1 MARLNCPSCGR
12 WVVDVNDHSWRVT
25 ARADEARILDPCER
39 PGLVASDH
47 LWADLD
53 LVSARSEE
61 WRDRGVYDPL
71 PPPPDP
77 PNSAVVMRCP
87 CGVETAFDRPSGS

>member
-1 MARLNCPSCGR
+1 MWLADAS
-12 WVVDVNDHSWRVT
+12 DDAWRIT
-25 ARADEARILDPCER
+25 AKADEATILDPCVD
-39 PGLVASDH
+39 GTGAVSSD

-53 LVSARSEE
+53 LTEARSQE

-77 PNSAVVMRCP
+77 PNTSLLVRCR
-87 CGVETAFDRPSGS
+87 CGAESSFARLG